1 MATYDSAKTRCA
13 AQAIAQLASGMHSA
27 VEPGMRAARERM
39 DLLQGRT
46 ARAREEALDR
56 LWREEQA
63 LHGEMEALAH
73 QVAAY
78 ASQLEQLDEKLARRL

>member
-27 VEPGMRAARERM
+27 VEPGMRAVRERM

-46 ARAREEALDR
+46 ARAMEEALDR
-56 LWREEQA
+56 LC
-63 LHGEMEALAH
+63 GK
-73 QVAAY
+73 
-78 ASQLEQLDEKLARRL
+78 SRRCTAKWKRSRTRLPPMPVSWSNWMRS

>member
-1 MATYDSAKTRCA
+1 M
-13 AQAIAQLASGMHSA
+13 
-27 VEPGMRAARERM
+27 
-39 DLLQGRT
+39 
-46 ARAREEALDR
+46 EEALDR